1 MSLQKPKLLK
11 MKKLLLFLVI
21 STGIYSC
28 QTNTNSAGTVLKN
41 DEKSEMVKGHLEAY
55 MNNDSSVA
63 ETLFSEDLLIHDQF
77 VNNQENNITIPNP
90 GGRQGLIDADKFTH
104 VLFSNIKLT
113 TDKIST
119 YQMDDGKTYT
129 AFWSMWSGRGNFSGE
144 KMTLP
149 FYCISLWE
157 GNQITKIWRY
167 MDPAGLNKEV
177 TAYEGVNNNSQKVL
191 GLAELIVNPGI
202 SPTQIEEFLVR
213 FSKFVRK
220 TEPGTY
226 DFGYFISSNG
236 KRVNLVEKYYT
247 SSDFVH
253 HLNNFENS
261 NYSKEFMALFSL
273 NKVIIS
279 GNASDELK
287 AKAKAYGAELR
298 PQIGGWIN

>member
-1 MSLQKPKLLK
+1 
-11 MKKLLLFLVI
+11 MKKILLAILVSSGLI
-21 STGIYSC
+21 SC
-28 QTNTNSAGTVLKN
+28 QTTMSSAGIVLKN
-41 DEKSEMVKGHLEAY
+41 DEKSQLVKSHLEAY
-55 MNNDSSVA
+55 MKNDSSQA
-63 ETLFSEDLLIHDQF
+63 EIIFSENLLIHDQF
-77 VNNQENNITIPNP
+77 ANNQEDFATVPNP

-104 VLFSNIKLT
+104 QLFKEINVT

-129 AFWSMWSGRGNFSGE
+129 AFWSMWSGTGNFTGQ

-167 MDPAGLNKEV
+167 MDPAGLTKEITAFEGINK
-177 TAYEGVNNNSQKVL
+177 NSKKVL
-191 GLAELIVNPGI
+191 GLAELNVNKGF
-202 SPTQIEEFLVR
+202 SSSDVEDFLKR
-213 FSKFVRK
+213 FSQFVRD

-226 DFGYFISSNG
+226 DFGYFISADG
-236 KRVNLVEKYYT
+236 KNVNLVEKYFT

-253 HLNNFENS
+253 HLNNFEKS
-261 NYSKEFMALFSL
+261 EYAKEFMTLFSL
-273 NKVIIS
+273 KKVIIA
-279 GNASDELK
+279 GDASDELK

>member
-1 MSLQKPKLLK
+1 
-11 MKKLLLFLVI
+11 MKKILLLLAI
-21 STGIYSC
+21 SIGSYSC
-28 QTNTNSAGTVLKN
+28 QTNTNSAGIVLKN
-41 DEKSEMVKGHLEAY
+41 DKKSEMVKSHLEAY

-63 ETLFSEDLLIHDQF
+63 QTLFSEDLLIHDQF
-77 VNNQENNITIPNP
+77 VNNQENNSTIPNP
-90 GGRQGLIDADKFTH
+90 GGRQGLIEADKFTH
-104 VLFSNIKLT
+104 VLFSEINLT

-119 YQMDDGKTYT
+119 YQMNDGNTYT
-129 AFWSMWSGRGNFSGE
+129 AFWSMWSGKGNFSGE
-144 KMTLP
+144 MMTLP
-149 FYCISLWE
+149 FYCISMWK

-177 TAYEGVNNNSQKVL
+177 TAFEAISNNSKKVL
-191 GLAELIVNPGI
+191 GLAELIVNPGH
-202 SPTQIEEFLVR
+202 SPTDIEEFLLR
-213 FSKFVRK
+213 FSRFVRK

-226 DFGYFISSNG
+226 DFGYFISPDG

-253 HLNNFENS
+253 HLNNFEAS
-261 NYSKEFMALFSL
+261 NYSKEFMTLFSL

>member
-1 MSLQKPKLLK
+1 
-11 MKKLLLFLVI
+11 MKKTLLFLAI
-21 STGIYSC
+21 SIGIYSC
-28 QTNTNSAGTVLKN
+28 QTNTNSAGIVLKN
-41 DEKSEMVKGHLEAY
+41 DTKSEMVKSHLEAY

-63 ETLFSEDLLIHDQF
+63 QTLFSEDLLIHDQF
-77 VNNQENNITIPNP
+77 VNNQENDNTIPNP

-104 VLFSNIKLT
+104 VLFSEINLT

-119 YQMDDGKTYT
+119 YQMDDGNTYT
-129 AFWSMWSGRGNFSGE
+129 AFWSMWSGKGNFSGE
-144 KMTLP
+144 MMTLP
-149 FYCISLWE
+149 FYCISMWK

-177 TAYEGVNNNSQKVL
+177 TAFEAINNNSKKVL
-191 GLAELIVNPGI
+191 GLAELIVNPGY
-202 SPTQIEEFLVR
+202 SPTDVEKFLVR
-213 FSKFVRK
+213 FSRFVRK

-226 DFGYFISSNG
+226 DFGYFISPDG

-253 HLNNFENS
+253 HLNNFETS
-261 NYSKEFMALFSL
+261 NYSKEFMTLFSL

>member
-1 MSLQKPKLLK
+1 
-11 MKKLLLFLVI
+11 MKKTFLLIAI
-21 STGIYSC
+21 SIGIYSC
-28 QTNTNSAGTVLKN
+28 QINTNSAGTVLKN
-41 DEKSEMVKGHLEAY
+41 DAKSEMVKSHLNAY
-55 MNNDSSVA
+55 MNNDSSIA
-63 ETLFSEDLLIHDQF
+63 ENLFSEDLLIHDQF
-77 VNNQENNITIPNP
+77 VNNQENNSTIPNP

-104 VLFSNIKLT
+104 VLFSDIKVT

-119 YQMDDGKTYT
+119 YQMDDGRTYT
-129 AFWSMWSGRGNFSGE
+129 AFWSMWSGKGNFSGE

-149 FYCISLWE
+149 FYCISLWN
-157 GNQITKIWRY
+157 GDKITKIWRY

-177 TAYEGVNNNSQKVL
+177 TAFEGVNNNSKKVL
-191 GLAELIVNPGI
+191 GLAELSVNPGFSSEEI
-202 SPTQIEEFLVR
+202 QEFLIR
-213 FSKFVRK
+213 FSRFVRN

-226 DFGYFISSNG
+226 DFGYFISSDG
-236 KRVNLVEKYYT
+236 RKVNLVEKYYT

-261 NYSKEFMALFSL
+261 DYSKEFMTLFSL

-279 GNASDELK
+279 GNASDELQ

>member
-1 MSLQKPKLLK
+1 
-11 MKKLLLFLVI
+11 MKKILLLLAI
-21 STGIYSC
+21 SIGSYSC
-28 QTNTNSAGTVLKN
+28 QTNTNSAGIVLKN
-41 DEKSEMVKGHLEAY
+41 DTKSEMVKSHLEAY

-63 ETLFSEDLLIHDQF
+63 QTLFSEDLLIHDQF
-77 VNNQENNITIPNP
+77 ANNQENNSTIPNP
-90 GGRQGLIDADKFTH
+90 GGRQGLIEADKLTH
-104 VLFSNIKLT
+104 VLFSEINLT

-119 YQMDDGKTYT
+119 YQMDDGNTYT
-129 AFWSMWSGRGNFSGE
+129 AFWSMWSGKGNFSGE
-144 KMTLP
+144 MLTLP
-149 FYCISLWE
+149 FYCISMWK

-177 TAYEGVNNNSQKVL
+177 TAFEAISNNSKKVL
-191 GLAELIVNPGI
+191 GLAELIVNPGY
-202 SPTQIEEFLVR
+202 SPTDIEEFLLR
-213 FSKFVRK
+213 FSRFVRK

-226 DFGYFISSNG
+226 DFGYFISPDG

-253 HLNNFENS
+253 HLNNFETS
-261 NYSKEFMALFSL
+261 DYSKEFMTLFSL